1 MGDAALTAYLV
12 AVAMPAEKK
21 GAQPTKKS
29 FDIAHILSV
38 RLVFSHAALGAVR
51 DALPLLIG
59 VLLLAQMLMDAD
71 LVRKIR
77 LPSVSVAFGDLVQ
90 RYQRSVLPTVKK
102 FRALQS
108 EMRQFSIASVPPA
121 PPGMSHAPAESDRVL
136 RRSTTDPRHPGLRF
150 KSQGA

>member
-108 EMRQFSIASVPPA
+108 EM
-121 PPGMSHAPAESDRVL
+121 
-136 RRSTTDPRHPGLRF
+136 
-150 KSQGA
+150 